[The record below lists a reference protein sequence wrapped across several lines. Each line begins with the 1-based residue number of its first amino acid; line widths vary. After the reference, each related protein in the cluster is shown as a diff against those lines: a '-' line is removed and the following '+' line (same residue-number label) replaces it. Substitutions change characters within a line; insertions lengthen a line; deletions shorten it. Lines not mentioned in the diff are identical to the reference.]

1 MKSMTTLLLHGV
13 VLDLITV
20 APYADGAVLR
30 SSNEIVLDRTGTTN
44 HILLT
49 WERVEHHTL

>member
-1 MKSMTTLLLHGV
+1 MTTLLLHGV

-49 WERVEHHTL
+49 WGRVEHHTL